1 MKRIGRGLVIALA
14 GLALAAAG
22 NGPVAMDWHQGG
34 HLYVLLK
41 NGSVSVL
48 DETTK
53 QKLATIPALFGTVP
67 VEIYS
72 VRLQEREYV
81 FVSGFWGRSATVW
94 QYTAEGKPHARYE
107 TPEQAASF
115 DVDPARHLLYLA
127 SPVTNLIYSI
137 DLNQKGSSAKRVANI
152 RGAEA
157 VGPVVF
163 DQGRNRVI
171 VGDTGH
177 GALYDV
183 DVTTGSYQQIGAD
196 LGRPISL
203 GFDAAF
209 KTLYVADS
217 ASGRIQVFRLQNG
230 AFKRAETIITSLRSL
245 SGVTAGPAD
254 TLFIA
259 DGVNAYQLLLRTMKL
274 TRFAY

>member
-1 MKRIGRGLVIALA
+1 
-14 GLALAAAG
+14 
-22 NGPVAMDWHQGG
+22 VAMDWHEGG
-34 HLYVLLK
+34 YLYVLLK

-48 DETTK
+48 DQTTK
-53 QKLATIPALFGTVP
+53 RKLATIPALFGTVP

-72 VRLQEREYV
+72 ARLKEREYV
-81 FVSGFWGRSATVW
+81 FVSGFSGRSATVW
-94 QYTAEGKPHARYE
+94 QYTAEGKPYARFE

-115 DVDPARHLLYLA
+115 DLDPARHLLYVA
-127 SPVTNLIYSI
+127 SPVTSLVYTI
-137 DLNQKGSSAKRVANI
+137 DLDQHGSSTKRVANI
-152 RGAEA
+152 RGAVA
-157 VGPVVF
+157 VGPVIF

-171 VGDTGH
+171 VGDTG
-177 GALYDV
+177 GGVLYDV
-183 DVTTGSYQQIGAD
+183 DVTTGSYQQFASD

-203 GFDAAF
+203 GFDATF
-209 KTLYVADS
+209 RTLFVADS

-230 AFKRAETIITSLRSL
+230 AFKRAETITTSLRSL

-259 DGVNAYQLLLRTMKL
+259 DGVGAYQLLLKTMKL